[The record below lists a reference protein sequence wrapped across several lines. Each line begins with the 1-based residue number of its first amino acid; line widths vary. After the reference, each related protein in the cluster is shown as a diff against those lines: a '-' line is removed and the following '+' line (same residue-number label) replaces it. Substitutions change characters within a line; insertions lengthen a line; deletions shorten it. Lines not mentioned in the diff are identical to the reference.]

1 LKRSNR
7 LILLIG
13 VFLAALAFVFVVILL
28 GGNKTPTT
36 GPGESTAPPAE
47 LDTVVAARDIPLGVT
62 VTAAMVTTQKIPTD
76 NREVDALGTPS
87 QAIGKVAR
95 QTITRGQQVTAAAF
109 LSQSSPTSIEC
120 LAGFTCMAV
129 QVDQVSGVGT
139 LIKTG
144 DFVDLVAQIS
154 ISPPGKVDFPV
165 TMIVDEA
172 NPIVALNDTAF
183 LYDPTSVKVLLQGV
197 QVVATLLPAPEPVEA
212 GASAAPDQGETGTS
226 LTGQQEIVILAVT
239 QQQAEVIKFAQVDG
253 NISLTLRSPKDFV
266 DAQSNPIIPETITT
280 TGIILKTMITD
291 FGVLPPEVILV
302 PAPEPLP

>member
-28 GGNKTPTT
+28 SGDGGTGTP
-36 GPGESTAPPAE
+36 GPGASTPPPAE

-76 NREVDALGTPS
+76 NREVGALGTPS

-144 DFVDLVAQIS
+144 DFVDLVAQV
-154 ISPPGKVDFPV
+154 SPEFPINFFLEPGTEVV
-165 TMIVDEA
+165 TGE
-172 NPIVALNDTAF
+172 VAADH
-183 LYDPTSVKVLLQGV
+183 TSVKMLLQGI
-197 QVVATLLPAPEPVEA
+197 QVVATLLPAPEPVAA
-212 GASAAPDQGETGTS
+212 GASPAPDEGETGTS

-253 NISLTLRSPKDFV
+253 NITLTLRSPKDFV
-266 DAQSNPIIPETITT
+266 DEQGNPIVPEIITT

-302 PAPEPLP
+302 PAPQPRE

>member
-28 GGNKTPTT
+28 GPGNTPDG
-36 GPGESTAPPAE
+36 GPSGTSAPPTE

-76 NREVDALGTPS
+76 NREVGALGNTS

-95 QTITRGQQVTAAAF
+95 QSILRGQQVTAGAF
-109 LSQSSPTSIEC
+109 VSVSSPTSIEC

-144 DFVDLVAQIS
+144 DYVDLVAQIS
-154 ISPPGKVDFPV
+154 PTFPV
-165 TMIVDEA
+165 NFFLPEGTELVEGEA
-172 NPIVALNDTAF
+172 K
-183 LYDPTSVKVLLQGV
+183 YDPTSVKVLLQGL
-197 QVVATLLPAPEPVEA
+197 QVVATLLPAPEPVAA
-212 GASAAPDQGETGTS
+212 GASPVPDEGETGTS

-239 QQQAEVIKFAQVDG
+239 LQQAEVIKFVQVDG
-253 NISLTLRSPKDFV
+253 NITLTLRSPKDFV
-266 DAQSNPIIPETITT
+266 DAQGNPIVPETITT
-280 TGIILKTMITD
+280 TGLVLKTMID
-291 FGVLPPEVILV
+291 DWGVLDPRFIVI
-302 PAPEPLP
+302 PAPSPLP

>member
-28 GGNKTPTT
+28 SGDGGTGTP
-36 GPGESTAPPAE
+36 GPGASTPPPAE

-76 NREVDALGTPS
+76 NREVGALGTPS

-144 DFVDLVAQIS
+144 DYVDMVAQIS
-154 ISPPGKVDFPV
+154 PPDKGTFPI
-165 TMIVDEA
+165 TMIVDED

-183 LYDPTSVKVLLQGV
+183 AYDPTSVKVLLQGI

-212 GASAAPDQGETGTS
+212 GASPAPDEGETGTS

-253 NISLTLRSPKDFV
+253 NITLTLRSPKDFV
-266 DAQSNPIIPETITT
+266 DEQGNPIVPETITT

-302 PAPEPLP
+302 PAPQPLE